1 MDFLFTLGF
10 IARVCLGDG
19 LKALPQPFAGGILL
33 GISEELVGLRPNLPA
48 FIISQLLTHLLNQYQ
63 QRPPRCFIVFTTLC
77 YSLCSLKN
85 WLSFMLLSEATQNNS
100 SGYQGFSQKGFL
112 SAALK

>member
-10 IARVCLGDG
+10 IAGVCLGDG

-33 GISEELVGLRPNLPA
+33 GISEKLVGLRPDLPA

-63 QRPPRCFIVFTTLC
+63 QRPPCALTIATPFCNSTRPLDNRFCLLLMPETAENQPLGGECFGKESVFT
-77 YSLCSLKN
+77 
-85 WLSFMLLSEATQNNS
+85 
-100 SGYQGFSQKGFL
+100 
-112 SAALK
+112 